1 MEKNRMNAFT
11 RRDLA
16 ILPVAGD
23 TRIVIACDSCGAIGI
38 KKGDAFKLSPRLAAK
53 FTARVVLTEIMCS
66 GAGLI
71 SITNGVANEMRPTG
85 EEMILGVSDELR
97 SAGLTSISLT
107 GSTEENFAT
116 SMTALAI
123 TAVGVAKENELKFG
137 HAARGDKLI
146 LFGLPYV
153 GSEVDLESV
162 GLYSEIRRL
171 LLLRDVR
178 EIVPV
183 GSKGIAY
190 EAGVLA
196 ALNGMTYKLY
206 EAEIDYT
213 KSAGPAT
220 CLIVLCADSSVD
232 EVLHICPVS
241 TVIGELV

>member
-1 MEKNRMNAFT
+1 MEKNQMNAFT

-16 ILPVAGD
+16 IIPVADD

-53 FTARVVLTEIMCS
+53 FTARVVLTEIICS
-66 GAGLI
+66 GARPV
-71 SITNGVANEMRPTG
+71 SVTNGVANEMHPTG

-97 SAGLTSISLT
+97 DAGLPGVSLT

-137 HAARGDKLI
+137 RAAEGDKLV
-146 LFGLPYV
+146 LFGLPHV
-153 GSEVDLESV
+153 GSEVDLESA

-171 LLLRDVR
+171 LLLNGVR

-196 ALNGMTYKLY
+196 ALNGMTYKPY
-206 EAEIDYT
+206 ETEIDDT

-220 CLIVLCADSSVD
+220 CLIVLCAGSSVD
-232 EVLHICPVS
+232 EVLHIYPLS
-241 TVIGELV
+241 TIIGELG